1 MKYNASK
8 SVAVLSMVCM
18 LCLGALSCK
27 KSETQTG
34 DKQNQPEPVPTLVT
48 APEARVEED
57 SRSGGVYK
65 GVFVGSTGYVKI
77 VMQDGI
83 KSVVVT
89 MDGVTK
95 NLDLITLSPS
105 NWTSGQELTQA
116 VFAKD
121 NWTVRFSV
129 KGEGGDP
136 DVKVEIPNHEKIIVT
151 IVKEKSSAQV
161 KVFEGNITYEG
172 KSANSIFNFVV
183 SGELFVGQGRM
194 PGENDVYSMYGILV
208 NDTKIQGSINGATVS
223 GKIDAEMASGTIV
236 TSNATADWNS
246 KRTL

>member
-1 MKYNASK
+1 
-8 SVAVLSMVCM
+8 
-18 LCLGALSCK
+18 
-27 KSETQTG
+27 
-34 DKQNQPEPVPTLVT
+34 
-48 APEARVEED
+48 
-57 SRSGGVYK
+57 VYK

-95 NLDLITLSPS
+95 NLDLITLSPT
-105 NWTSGQELTQA
+105 NWASGQELTQA

-121 NWTVRFSV
+121 DWTVRFSV

-136 DVKVEIPNHEKIIVT
+136 DVKVEIPNHDKIIVT
-151 IVKEKSSAQV
+151 IIKEKSSAQV

-172 KSANSIFNFVV
+172 KSSNSIFNFVV

-223 GKIDAEMASGTIV
+223 GKIDAEIASGTIV
-236 TSNATADWNS
+236 TPNATADWNS